1 MPVIRQYL
9 HRVFP
14 PTEGT
19 EVSGD
24 RITDSTRGDNH
35 GDGTTTRL
43 ESDRPLLMSVCYRL
57 VGAISEAEDAVQ
69 EAYARWYALSDEARN
84 EIGSSTAWLVTTA
97 SRICLDILGS
107 ARVARAAYVGEWLPE
122 PISDAAHW
130 TTLTPSRE
138 HTDPAERLT
147 IDESVSMALLVV
159 LETMTPAERVAFVLH
174 DVFGYPYDEIGVIVG
189 RSSPAC
195 RQLASSARRRVRESR
210 PALQAAPEHDRVVSA
225 FKSAWDTGELV
236 ALIALLDPESTA
248 ITDGGGLV
256 SAAIDPI
263 RGPAAIATFLLDVRR
278 REPDL
283 ELSSAVVN
291 GQHGL
296 VVSAHGHTL
305 AVIAITV
312 KNERIHTL
320 WALRNPHKLRAW
332 S

>member
-1 MPVIRQYL
+1 
-9 HRVFP
+9 
-14 PTEGT
+14 
-19 EVSGD
+19 VSGD
-24 RITDSTRGDNH
+24 RGPDSTRGDNH
-35 GDGTTTRL
+35 SDSPRARV
-43 ESDRPLLMSVCYRL
+43 ESERPLLMSVCYRL
-57 VGAISEAEDAVQ
+57 LGAISEAEDAVQ
-69 EAYARWYALSDEARN
+69 EAYARWYALSDDGRD
-84 EIGSSTAWLVTTA
+84 EIGSPTAWLVTTA

-107 ARVARAAYVGEWLPE
+107 ARVSRAAYVGEWLPE
-122 PISDAAHW
+122 PVSDAAHW

-147 IDESVSMALLVV
+147 MDESVSMALLVV

-174 DVFGYPYDEIGVIVG
+174 DVFGYPYDEIGEIVG

-195 RQLASSARRRVRESR
+195 RQLASSGRRRVRESR

-225 FKSAWDTGELV
+225 FRSAWDTGELA

-278 REPDL
+278 REPNL
-283 ELSSAVVN
+283 ELSSATVN

-296 VVSAHGHTL
+296 VVSTHGRTL
-305 AVIAITV
+305 AVIAVTV
-312 KNERIHTL
+312 KNERIQTL

-332 S
+332 T